1 MNKWSP
7 KGLTQHNGSPLITK
21 NVSSGTN
28 KFKNMIGKNGLKQQ
42 DGSPLITKT
51 KGGINPDKRGG
62 GSKKDLR
69 QRKENKW
76 SKYGKK

>member
-1 MNKWSP
+1 
-7 KGLTQHNGSPLITK
+7 
-21 NVSSGTN
+21 
-28 KFKNMIGKNGLKQQ
+28 MIGKNGLKQQ